1 MSRYNQA
8 SKLFLGP
15 MLSRVLA
22 SRRLGPN
29 FSHALIGFLALCAMM
44 AVGAVIGKHLGGDTA
59 AIWGVILGGIIFGG
73 LVYLGAYGQK
83 IRDNWLRQQL
93 RSLIYEI
100 TILNNDRVA
109 LCTGNGEWSYV
120 PLIPEDAGYL
130 ADMLGIGLKNL
141 TLEAQI
147 EQVLK
152 TIAPSPDENKGVEI
166 KAILTLDPRLD
177 LLDLVI
183 ANSYG
188 NTNKAMTTIEIVVAE
203 TSGMCPEP
211 DAPSSELSA
220 YQSDLERVVEANQ
233 QITDE
238 PDPNNPWLVSR
249 LFILKVCGITEA

>member
-8 SKLFLGP
+8 SKLFLAP

-22 SRRLGPN
+22 SRRLKPN
-29 FSHALIGFLALCAMM
+29 FSHALIGFLALCAMI
-44 AVGAVIGKHLGGDTA
+44 AVGAVIGKRLGGDTA
-59 AIWGVILGGIIFGG
+59 AIWGVILGGITFGG

-83 IRDNWLRQQL
+83 VSDNWLASELKRIVYKI
-93 RSLIYEI
+93 LI
-100 TILNNDRVA
+100 LNDRVA

-120 PLIPEDAGYL
+120 PISTQDAKL
-130 ADMLGIGLKNL
+130 LHSITDI
-141 TLEAQI
+141 QI
-147 EQVLK
+147 DDKKIEPQIDRVMK
-152 TIAPSPDENKGVEI
+152 TIASSPDGNKGVEI
-166 KAILTLDPRLD
+166 RAVLTLDPRLD

-183 ANSYG
+183 ASSYG

-203 TSGMCPEP
+203 TAAMCPEP

-249 LFILKVCGITEA
+249 LFVLKVCGITEA